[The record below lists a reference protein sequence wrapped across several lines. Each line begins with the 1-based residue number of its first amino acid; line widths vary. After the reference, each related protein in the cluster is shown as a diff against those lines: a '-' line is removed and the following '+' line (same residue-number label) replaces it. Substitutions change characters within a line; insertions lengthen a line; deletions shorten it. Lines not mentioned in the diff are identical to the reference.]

1 MEKLEKKLDTLK
13 LLKDCKNKIKNQ
25 IINKGDDDLILSLNE
40 CVINTLN
47 GNVNLSQKDIKKLT
61 KFKRSLRKLIRN
73 KEIKKKKRILI
84 QEGGFLPV
92 ILPSAITLISTL
104 IELLRKK

>member
-13 LLKDCKNKIKNQ
+13 LLKDCKKKIKNQ
-25 IINKGDDDLILSLNE
+25 ILNKGDDELIRALNE

-47 GNVNLSQKDIKKLT
+47 GNVKLSLNDIKKLK
-61 KFKRSLRKLIRN
+61 KFKKSLRKLVRN
-73 KEIKKKKRILI
+73 KDIIKKKKILI
-84 QEGGFLPV
+84 QEGGFLPI

-104 IELLRKK
+104 IDLIKKK